1 MLIRTLLFL
10 LLAFPAFAAPPGYT
24 YAVGTGAT
32 PCASIQAADAA
43 YCTAIGCDGVQ
54 TKYWFPVI
62 VLNNGTCA
70 VQIVPGDPYYGV
82 SVTLPPSAKFPSG
95 ITLSLTT
102 ANLPALNVALVSR
115 ASIAALLPNTVPL
128 ATFEAPPYLTAAQ
141 LTALN
146 STAFATAHPVAAADW
161 AEVKAAGYVD
171 MQDPTFLDLATQ
183 ALALGDITQAQYT
196 LFTTPTV
203 TAPGP

>member
-1 MLIRTLLFL
+1 MLIRTLLLWL
-10 LLAFPAFAAPPGYT
+10 LPSLALAAPPGWQ

-32 PCASIQAADAA
+32 PCASIEAADAA
-43 YCTAIGCDGVQ
+43 YCTAIGCDGQQ

-62 VLNNGTCA
+62 VLTTGVCA
-70 VQIVPGDPYYGV
+70 VQIVPGDPYQGV

-102 ANLPALNVALVSR
+102 ANLPALNVALVTR
-115 ASIAALLPNTVPL
+115 ASLEGTLPGTLTL
-128 ATFEAPPYLTAAQ
+128 AQFEADLTAPQ

-146 STAFATAHPVAAADW
+146 AAGLKTTHPAVYNDW
-161 AEVKAAGYVD
+161 QEVQTAGYVD
-171 MQDPTFLDLATQ
+171 TQDPQFQDMVTQ
-183 ALALGDITQAQYT
+183 ALSAGLITQAEYT
-196 LFTTPTV
+196 TLTTPVV